1 MGWPTGTPKGTN
13 GVPVPHRSGFGVTT
27 NDRMG
32 FGVFVPYWKGFGV
45 SVPNWNYGVANRDP
59 KRNKRGSQYPI
70 RGFWGPR

>member
-1 MGWPTGTPKGTN
+1 
-13 GVPVPHRSGFGVTT
+13 
-27 NDRMG
+27 MG

-70 RGFWGPR
+70 RGFWGPH